1 MGLMNK
7 PVRLLVLLIL
17 LSLLPAA
24 YLFGD
29 IQLLPLLD
37 ELNTQLQWE
46 PYRQLGVLRNGQDS
60 LVFKDGE
67 PWVLVNYKEKVE
79 DVAIFSQDGALTITE
94 KGAEYLRTLFGRD
107 MVGSDVPRIAA
118 ILIDPGHGGKDPGT
132 IGRHTINDKKLVL
145 YEKEIVLDISLDVY
159 RRLKN
164 TYPGK
169 RILLTR
175 QSDTYPSL
183 EDRVEMANQVKLA
196 ENEAIIFV
204 SVHANASLTN
214 KNAKGFEVWYL
225 PPDFRRTLL
234 ESDSVEEDT
243 EDILPILNTMLEEE
257 YTVESVLLAR
267 QILKGME
274 EKVGDIT
281 ENRGLKEESWFVVRN
296 AKMPSVLIEVGFV
309 TNRDEVQLLADRK
322 HLMKLSEGIYNG
334 LVRFVNYFE
343 RTKGFTE

>member
-1 MGLMNK
+1 MKKLG
-7 PVRLLVLLIL
+7 RTLVLLMLISFIP
-17 LSLLPAA
+17 LSHL
-24 YLFGD
+24 YGD
-29 IQLLPLLD
+29 TRLLPLLD
-37 ELNTQLQWE
+37 ELNTRLQWE
-46 PYRQLGVLRNGQDS
+46 PHRRLGVLRNGLDS

-67 PWVLVNYKEKVE
+67 SWVLVNYEKKVD
-79 DVAIFSQDGALTITE
+79 DVAIFSKDGALTTTA

-107 MVGSDVPRIAA
+107 SAGADYPRIAA

-132 IGRHTINDKKLVL
+132 IGRHTIDEKNLVL
-145 YEKEIVLDISLDVY
+145 YEKEIVLDICLDVY
-159 RRLKN
+159 NRLKN
-164 TYPGK
+164 MYPGK

-175 QSDTYPSL
+175 QGDTYPSL

-196 ENEAIIFV
+196 EEEAIIFV

-214 KNAKGFEVWYL
+214 KKAKGFEVWYL

-234 ESDSVEEDT
+234 ESDAVEDES

-267 QILKGME
+267 QILNGME

-309 TNRDEVQLLADRK
+309 TNQEEAQLLADRK